1 MSSQI
6 FLLDTNSFIAPHLN
20 YYPFDFAPGFWEQME
35 RSINNG
41 RIAVLDLVKNE
52 ILQGNDQLKEW
63 MADIEIGHFI
73 DRRDSNILAL
83 YGSVLQ
89 HVQNNP
95 CYKPAALAEWARG
108 AVADPWLIAT
118 AAAKDFTL
126 ITFEEA
132 NKGLNPRNP
141 SRNAKIPDVAR
152 EFSVKTENLF
162 YMMRELNFA
171 LK

>member
-1 MSSQI
+1 MSNQV
-6 FLLDTNSFIAPHLN
+6 FLLDTNSFITPHLN
-20 YYPFDFAPGFWEQME
+20 YYPFDFAPGFWEQVE
-35 RSINNG
+35 CNIKTG
-41 RIAVLDLVKNE
+41 RIAILDLVKSE
-52 ILQGNDQLKEW
+52 IMQGNDKLKEW
-63 MADIEIGHFI
+63 MAEIEIGQLI
-73 DRRDSNILAL
+73 DRRDGAILAL

-108 AVADPWLIAT
+108 TVADPWLIAT
-118 AAAKDFTL
+118 AAAKKFTL
-126 ITFEEA
+126 ITFEDA

-152 EFSVKTENLF
+152 EFGVKTENLF